1 MGATDKERALVD
13 MMAEESMDFRN
24 GAVRLFYS
32 PEFESKKPAYV
43 EDYLPARL
51 KQFSTFLG
59 TKEPTF
65 ILTR

>member
-1 MGATDKERALVD
+1 

-32 PEFESKKPAYV
+32 PDFESKKPAYV
-43 EDYLPARL
+43 QDYLPARL

-65 ILTR
+65 TLTR